1 MLKKVPI
8 NQLLPGMKVAK
19 TDVGWEKVRYWQGP
33 FTIET
38 ANDIVRL
45 FESCKS
51 VFVEIEGD
59 DDSEASTDD
68 ATPNVASQP
77 QQPAAKAEEKQAV
90 SQATEKPVEPQ
101 NTEKPIASQAPK
113 EPAAS
118 QSSQKPAQAKPAA
131 AQVPAKPT
139 LVKTE
144 SAKEALQR
152 KISVEFT
159 IASYHNTL
167 NELSECFTKLQ
178 QGQGIDD
185 KPLQE
190 SVKNLTLSSM
200 AHPETLSMI
209 CNLKENNQSLEQ
221 KSLDVAVLS
230 LMFGQAL
237 GMKGKALHRLAMA
250 ALLHDIGMLKIPE
263 EILNQKQTLSVKQR
277 QLIQKHVELGCGIL
291 KHNPGLS
298 HLRNIVAFHHERH
311 DGKGYPNR
319 ISSRKIPLEARI
331 LSIVTTYEALTRN
344 RHFSEQHSTT
354 HALSK
359 LYALR
364 NKAFDG
370 PLVEQF
376 IKAVGVYPVGTLV
389 KLNNGYTGLV
399 TEVNLSHRS
408 RPIVQLL
415 YKPDG
420 RTLNNGSNLDLK
432 HSRYSKIQVTKTLQP
447 ESLTENTL
455 AKLRQN
461 LGFNRQKAA

>member
-1 MLKKVPI
+1 MLQEVPI

-33 FTIET
+33 FTIQT

-51 VFVEIEGD
+51 VFIEIEGD
-59 DDSEASTDD
+59 DDSETSTDNQ
-68 ATPNVASQP
+68 TPNVGSQP
-77 QQPAAKAEEKQAV
+77 QQSAAKAEEKQTV

-101 NTEKPIASQAPK
+101 GTEKPVTPQAP
-113 EPAAS
+113 
-118 QSSQKPAQAKPAA
+118 AKPVA
-131 AQVPAKPT
+131 AKPT

-144 SAKEALQR
+144 SAKETLQR
-152 KISVEFT
+152 KISVEFA

-167 NELSECFTKLQ
+167 NELSECFTQLQ

-250 ALLHDIGMLKIPE
+250 ALLHDIGMLKIPD
-263 EILNQKQTLSVKQR
+263 EILNQKQTLSVRQR

-291 KHNPGLS
+291 KHHPGLS
-298 HLRNIVAFHHERH
+298 HLRSIVAFHHERH
-311 DGKGYPNR
+311 DGNGYPNR
-319 ISSRKIPLEARI
+319 ISGRKIPLEARI

-399 TEVNLSHRS
+399 TEINLSHRS
-408 RPIVQLL
+408 RPVVQLL

-432 HSRYSKIQVTKTLQP
+432 HNRYSKIQVTKTLQP
-447 ESLTENTL
+447 ESLTANTL
-455 AKLRQN
+455 EKLRKN
-461 LGFNRQKAA
+461 LGFNRQRAA

>member
-33 FTIET
+33 FTIQT

-45 FESCKS
+45 FETCKS
-51 VFVEIEGD
+51 VFIEIEGSNS
-59 DDSEASTDD
+59 SENATDD
-68 ATPNVASQP
+68 KTTSVTSKTQS
-77 QQPAAKAEEKQAV
+77 PAPVAEEKQAV
-90 SQATEKPVEPQ
+90 TKA
-101 NTEKPIASQAPK
+101 IA
-113 EPAAS
+113 
-118 QSSQKPAQAKPAA
+118 AQA
-131 AQVPAKPT
+131 PAKPT

-144 SAKEALQR
+144 STKEVLQR
-152 KISVEFT
+152 KISVEFAV
-159 IASYHNTL
+159 ASYHNTL
-167 NELSECFTKLQ
+167 NELSECFTKLKL
-178 QGQGIDD
+178 GQDIDD

-250 ALLHDIGMLKIPE
+250 ALLHDIGMLKIPD
-263 EILNQKQTLSVKQR
+263 EILNQKQTLSVRQR
-277 QLIQKHVELGCGIL
+277 QLIQKHVELGCSIL
-291 KHNPGLS
+291 KHHPGLS
-298 HLRNIVAFHHERH
+298 HLRSIIAFHHERH
-311 DGKGYPNR
+311 DGNGYPSR
-319 ISSRKIPLEARI
+319 ISGRKIPLEARI

-344 RHFSEQHSTT
+344 RHFSEQHTTT

-370 PLVEQF
+370 SLVEQF
-376 IKAVGVYPVGTLV
+376 IKALGVYPVGTLV

-399 TEVNLSHRS
+399 TEINLSHRS
-408 RPIVQLL
+408 RPVVQLL

-447 ESLTENTL
+447 ESLTASTL

-461 LGFNRQKAA
+461 LGFSRQEAA

>member
-1 MLKKVPI
+1 MLKRVPI

-19 TDVGWEKVRYWQGP
+19 TDVGWEKIRYWQGP
-33 FTIET
+33 FTIQT

-51 VFVEIEGD
+51 VFIEIEG

-68 ATPNVASQP
+68 KTASVTPKTQS
-77 QQPAAKAEEKQAV
+77 PAPEAEEKQAV
-90 SQATEKPVEPQ
+90 TQPIEKSVEKPAEPKIAEKPV
-101 NTEKPIASQAPK
+101 ASQA
-113 EPAAS
+113 
-118 QSSQKPAQAKPAA
+118 QAQPIAT
-131 AQVPAKPT
+131 KPT

-144 SAKEALQR
+144 SVKESLQR
-152 KISVEFT
+152 KISAEFA

-167 NELSECFTKLQ
+167 NTLSECFQKLH
-178 QGQGIDD
+178 QGQDIDD

-237 GMKGKALHRLAMA
+237 GMKGKALQRLAMA
-250 ALLHDIGMLKIPE
+250 ALLHDIGMLKIPD
-263 EILNQKQTLSVKQR
+263 EILNQKQPLSVRQR
-277 QLIQKHVELGCGIL
+277 QLIQKHIELGCGIL
-291 KHNPGLS
+291 KRHPGLS
-298 HLRNIVAFHHERH
+298 HLRSIVAFHHERH
-311 DGKGYPNR
+311 DGNGYPSR
-319 ISSRKIPLEARI
+319 ISGRKIPLEARI
-331 LSIVTTYEALTRN
+331 LSIVTTYEALTRS

-370 PLVEQF
+370 SLVEQF
-376 IKAVGVYPVGTLV
+376 IKALGVYPVGTLV

-399 TEVNLSHRS
+399 TEINPSHRS

-420 RTLNNGSNLDLK
+420 RALNNGSNLDLK
-432 HSRYSKIQVTKTLQP
+432 NSRYSKIQVTTTLQP
-447 ESLTENTL
+447 ESLTANTL

-461 LGFNRQKAA
+461 LGFNRQEAA